1 MERVVRSR
9 ASAGNSRLSAFP
21 IGRALRLR
29 CRRCAQL
36 SDDLCSCFRGSDKN
50 SGIRESARLGAV
62 QGEDPLYNAPVYSI
76 EAPVNQRQCP
86 MSDDAETWYFRR
98 RWDGFRSGE
107 RLVRL
112 MFAAE
117 QATARLYDK
126 GVPQTCCQILAHLP
140 LTVPVVH
147 VAWSGDMVMSA
158 QPFNI
163 GPREPENAVRLP
175 RPGDLT
181 WDPKFGEICFAYG

>member
-1 MERVVRSR
+1 
-9 ASAGNSRLSAFP
+9 
-21 IGRALRLR
+21 
-29 CRRCAQL
+29 
-36 SDDLCSCFRGSDKN
+36 
-50 SGIRESARLGAV
+50 
-62 QGEDPLYNAPVYSI
+62 
-76 EAPVNQRQCP
+76 

-98 RWDGFRSGE
+98 RWDGFGSGE

-112 MFAAE
+112 TFAAK

-181 WDPKFGEICFAYG
+181 WDPKFGEICFAYGTAEARLPSGENQLVVFGQVEEGLEQLAVFCRARRFEGIGEIRIEAL